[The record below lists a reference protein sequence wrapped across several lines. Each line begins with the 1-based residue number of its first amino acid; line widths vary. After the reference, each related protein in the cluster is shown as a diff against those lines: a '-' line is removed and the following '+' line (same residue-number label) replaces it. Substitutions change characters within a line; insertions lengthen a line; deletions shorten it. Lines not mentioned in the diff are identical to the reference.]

1 MPKAK
6 AIPDGYPQL
15 TPYICVDGAER
26 AIEFYKKVF
35 GAKER
40 MRMPSP
46 GGKIGHAE
54 LQIGDSVLMLG
65 HEAPER
71 GCFAPASLKGTTGG
85 LYLYVGDVDAAVAR
99 ASEAG
104 CTVTMPATDMFW
116 GDRVGEVQDPSG
128 HRWDLATH
136 KEDLTPEE
144 TARRAQKWYAS
155 KDAS

>member
-1 MPKAK
+1 VKDIGQSIDLYRRAF
-6 AIPDGYPQL
+6 
-15 TPYICVDGAER
+15 GAE
-26 AIEFYKKVF
+26 
-35 GAKER
+35 ER
-40 MRMPSP
+40 MRVP
-46 GGKIGHAE
+46 GPDGKQVMHAE